1 MAEKGSEPAKRSRQ
15 SEASGK
21 STTKRARPSREPQRE
36 EGCQRLRVASP
47 DLTGTMGRSIFE
59 PLSSHSASAPGA
71 WSPPRGIPESDS
83 NLTVA
88 SGRGITGQD
97 TSGPQATFTP
107 TAAGLRPPENQA
119 LNPNLLQSMIAQAV
133 AQFMASNTPQ
143 PPPQATHHSQSP
155 DWMDD
160 PASDLESTGAEQAGL
175 ILSEDEGIAPYEPT
189 PPVGLFDHSFFN
201 SLLLKACTTAN
212 LAQEQ
217 ENPPISQGPHAI
229 YTEPSVSQNH
239 IPCPP
244 LFLNIV
250 QKQWEKLGSP
260 LSPGAV
266 ERTLFNV
273 APSLTSLLEIP
284 EIDEPL
290 NSLFPKSNIPG
301 DINEALRAEDKKIE
315 SALRRSHQAS
325 AWATR
330 AATSMAFFARASV
343 LWLRELQDM
352 IPPDQL
358 RAHQNLGKLVA
369 TSQYLADASLHT
381 IRYTART
388 IAADISARRLLW
400 LRNWRADTKAKW
412 HLASKPYTGG
422 QLFGKALEPYLT
434 EGKDKRKTLVNTSR
448 RGDRRWGNL
457 SQSNYRRQS
466 FRTAPAWDWA
476 QAPRPSFQRQE
487 RQQDRSAYRGRSQ
500 FQTKRSFRG
509 AGSRSFKRGK

>member
-1 MAEKGSEPAKRSRQ
+1 MIVGGIADRAEGSATSSSLVRPAGSLPRSLDPSRQ
-15 SEASGK
+15 QQCLGPRGLVS
-21 STTKRARPSREPQRE
+21 PQRNYRVRFKHSCDLR
-36 EGCQRLRVASP
+36 EGYDWSGHLRA
-47 DLTGTMGRSIFE
+47 
-59 PLSSHSASAPGA
+59 
-71 WSPPRGIPESDS
+71 
-83 NLTVA
+83 
-88 SGRGITGQD
+88 
-97 TSGPQATFTP
+97 QATFTP
-107 TAAGLRPPENQA
+107 TAAGLRLPENQA

-143 PPPQATHHSQSP
+143 PPPQTTHHSQSP

-160 PASDLESTGAEQAGL
+160 PTSDLESTGAEQPDL
-175 ILSEDEGIAPYEPT
+175 ILSDDEGIAPSEPT

-201 SLLLKACTTAN
+201 FLLLKAY
-212 LAQEQ
+212 
-217 ENPPISQGPHAI
+217 GP
-229 YTEPSVSQNH
+229 E
-239 IPCPP
+239 
-244 LFLNIV
+244 
-250 QKQWEKLGSP
+250 QWENLGSP

-266 ERTLFNV
+266 ERQLFNV
-273 APSLTSLLEIP
+273 APSLASLLEIP

-315 SALRRSHQAS
+315 SALRRAHQAS

-358 RAHQNLGKLVA
+358 RVHQNLGKLVA
-369 TSQYLADASLHT
+369 TSQYLANASLHT
-381 IRYTART
+381 ARYTART

-412 HLASKPYTGG
+412 RLASKPYTGG

-434 EGKDKRKTLVNTSR
+434 EGKDKRKILVNTSR

-457 SQSNYRRQS
+457 SQSNYRRQP
-466 FRTAPAWDWA
+466 FRPAPSWDWA
-476 QAPRPSFQRQE
+476 QASRPSFQRQE

-509 AGSRSFKRGK
+509 TGSRPFKRGK